1 MNILTFKLSD
11 TTNFMDYTYY
21 LSLISDERRKK
32 IDALKFE
39 HKKKTSLFAELLI
52 RYQITKDLKLSNSE
66 VHFEYNQYGKPY
78 IKHYT
83 DYNFSISH
91 SKDYIVYVSDIHPI
105 GIDVERIKSA
115 NIGLAKRFF
124 TPKEYSYI
132 VSSNSLDDSF
142 FKVWTIK
149 EAYIKMLGMGLHKP
163 LSSFDIFSLDCNVYN
178 TTIEDYSM
186 SVCYSSKVPNS
197 ISLTNVGVE
206 EVLHWADTI

>member
-1 MNILTFKLSD
+1 MNILALKLSD
-11 TTNFMDYTYY
+11 TTNFTDYTYY
-21 LSLISDERRKK
+21 LSLISNERQKK
-32 IDALKFE
+32 IDVLKFE

-52 RYQITKDLKLSNSE
+52 RYQITKDLNLSNSE
-66 VHFEYNQYGKPY
+66 VSFEYNQYGKPC
-78 IKHYT
+78 IKRYT

-105 GIDVERIKSA
+105 GIDIERIKNA

-124 TPKEYSYI
+124 TPKEYSHI

-163 LSSFDIFSLDCNVYN
+163 LSSFDIFSLDCNIYN
-178 TTIEDYSM
+178 TTIEDYSI
-186 SVCYSSKVPNS
+186 SVCYSSKVANS
-197 ISLTNVGVE
+197 ISLTNISVE
-206 EVLHWADTI
+206 DVLHWADTI